1 MFDDEF
7 KPGYVLRTFGT
18 PEADGEGG
26 YAQTSTDVPFNG
38 AIRMLSAS
46 ESFAYNRAGLKATHR
61 IYAKPGLTIA
71 RDSKIVFEESL
82 YTVVFWNDVMR
93 AGELLQIDVELNE

>member
-26 YAQTSTDVPFNG
+26 YAQSSSDVPFNG
-38 AIRMLSAS
+38 GIRMILPH
-46 ESFAYNRAGLKATHR
+46 EILAYNRAGLKATHR

-71 RDSKIVFEESL
+71 KDSKILFEGFI
-82 YTVVFWNDVMR
+82 YTVVFWHDVMR

>member
-26 YAQTSTDVPFNG
+26 YEQVSTDVPFNG
-38 AIRMLSAS
+38 GIRMILPH
-46 ESFAYNRAGLKATHR
+46 EILAYNRAGLKATHR

-71 RDSKIVFEESL
+71 RDSKIVFEESI
-82 YTVVFWNDVMR
+82 YSVVFWNDVMR